1 MMLDF
6 MAHDFQIERIT
17 STMCVPPQMRNH
29 VHKNRPYHGLA
40 LHIGGNKVYNFVD
53 RAPIP
58 ADKTGIIYMPQGSTY
73 DVDILE
79 ESPCYAISFALSKS
93 VDFPPFFFEVKNLH
107 AFLSL
112 FKEADDI
119 WIRKPTGYQMKCKA
133 LLYSILFQMQKEY
146 EEAAFAL
153 SVDEYAVAET
163 DVGFYLIRRIK
174 KDREYVMMNCYGSGS
189 ALFDSYQRYTFLSYL
204 DEAEAELAFTPNE
217 YGASLDLVSIEQKPF
232 FDFAYLI
239 HIVGVVMVCMI
250 PVGLIVWW
258 CVASVRADR
267 EELMKR
273 KRRRG

>member
-1 MMLDF
+1 MLDF

-146 EEAAFAL
+146 EEGNSASAYRQQLLPALEYIHNHYTQNDLTIGTLASACHISEPYFRKLFAL
-153 SVDEYAVAET
+153 CFGTSPLKYINQLRFARAKEMLDS
-163 DVGFYLIRRIK
+163 GFYSVGQI
-174 KDREYVMMNCYGSGS
+174 
-189 ALFDSYQRYTFLSYL
+189 
-204 DEAEAELAFTPNE
+204 AELIGFQSE
-217 YGASLDLVSIEQKPF
+217 CYFS
-232 FDFAYLI
+232 
-239 HIVGVVMVCMI
+239 
-250 PVGLIVWW
+250 
-258 CVASVRADR
+258 R
-267 EELMKR
+267 EFKAQFGISPSQYR
-273 KRRRG
+273 KI